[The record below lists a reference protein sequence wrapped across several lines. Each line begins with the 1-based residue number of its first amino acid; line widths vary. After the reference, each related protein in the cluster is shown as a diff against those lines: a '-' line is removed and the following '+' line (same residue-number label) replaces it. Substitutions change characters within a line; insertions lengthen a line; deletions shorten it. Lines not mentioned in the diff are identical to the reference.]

1 MYYERYCHK
10 FYRGGYA
17 TPLWLRKGI
26 YNLFGMKIRKCHI
39 SPKCFFGS
47 KRIEIGEGT
56 FINYRCFFDGA
67 NNISIGKNCRIA
79 MNCSFITSTH
89 VIGDETMRASEGISK
104 PITIGNG
111 CWIGSNSTVLPGV
124 NIGNGTI
131 IAAGSVVVHDCE
143 ENSLYAGVPA
153 KKIKQL
159 S

>member
-1 MYYERYCHK
+1 
-10 FYRGGYA
+10 
-17 TPLWLRKGI
+17 
-26 YNLFGMKIRKCHI
+26 
-39 SPKCFFGS
+39 
-47 KRIEIGEGT
+47 
-56 FINYRCFFDGA
+56 
-67 NNISIGKNCRIA
+67 